1 MNGDDSKPR
10 SAGLGMP
17 TGAPDRRTDP
27 DEWRALGAQLA
38 RADGF
43 PARSAASFTLGFWSE
58 WRKTDRSAHEHVEP
72 ADVLDRIAAFT
83 DELNEM
89 LTRDHNPPDSLHQE
103 EPDDAS
109 GVTVRAHNADSLNLL
124 ANCEK
129 ALRAAAA
136 TIPT

>member
-1 MNGDDSKPR
+1 MTTNDSTPGG
-10 SAGLGMP
+10 AGRGTP
-17 TGAPDRRTDP
+17 TGPPARRTNP

-38 RADGF
+38 RAGSF

-58 WRKTDRSAHEHVEP
+58 WRKTDPSAHEQVER

-89 LTRDHNPPDSLHQE
+89 LTRDRDPLDFLHHE
-103 EPDDAS
+103 ETDNAS
-109 GVTVRAHNADSLNLL
+109 GVTVRARNADSLHLL

>member
-1 MNGDDSKPR
+1 MTTDDSTPGD
-10 SAGLGMP
+10 AGRGML
-17 TGAPDRRTDP
+17 TGAPGWRTDP
-27 DEWRALGAQLA
+27 DEWRALGAELA
-38 RADGF
+38 RAGSF

-58 WRKTDRSAHEHVEP
+58 WRRTDPSAHEQVER

-89 LTRDHNPPDSLHQE
+89 LTRDRNPPDSLHQE
-103 EPDDAS
+103 EPDNAS
-109 GVTVRAHNADSLNLL
+109 GVAIQARNADSLILL